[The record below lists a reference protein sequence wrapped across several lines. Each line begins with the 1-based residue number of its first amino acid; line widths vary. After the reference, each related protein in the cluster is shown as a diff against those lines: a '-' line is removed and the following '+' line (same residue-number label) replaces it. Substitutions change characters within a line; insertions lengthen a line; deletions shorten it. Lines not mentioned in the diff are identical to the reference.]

1 MAQGRSIEPE
11 DLIRAA
17 AIVTAALAP
26 AVGRDWSV
34 KAGRLDWDVD
44 RTITHMAG
52 GTAKHTLYLAS
63 RSTRFIA
70 VNPGRWHDASQAEQL
85 EAITGV
91 CAAMASVAASTPSEA
106 RAYHAT
112 GMCDAEG
119 YLAMDCI
126 DLLVHCHDV
135 AEGLGMTYT
144 PPDDLCQALVARSF
158 PWFAETDDA
167 WRSMLR
173 HTHRVGPPR
182 DDSWTM
188 LTTPRAEWDGAIP
201 RRDPRPVVE
210 WIREGARWRPRYF
223 AGR

>member
-1 MAQGRSIEPE
+1 MAQARSIEPE

-17 AIVTAALAP
+17 AMVTAALAP
-26 AVGRDWSV
+26 AVSRDWSV

-70 VNPGRWHDASQAEQL
+70 VNPGRWHGASQAEQL

-91 CAAMASVAASTPSEA
+91 AAAMASVAASTPPEA

-119 YLAMDCI
+119 YLAMDCV
-126 DLLVHCHDV
+126 DLLVHGHDV
-135 AEGLGMTYT
+135 AEGLGLPFA
-144 PPDDLCQALVARSF
+144 PPDDLCRVVVARAF
-158 PWFAETDDA
+158 PWLADA
-167 WRSMLR
+167 GSPWEAMLR
-173 HTHRVGPPR
+173 HTGRIGPPG
-182 DDSWTM
+182 DDSWRL
-188 LTTPRAEWDGAIP
+188 LTLPLAEWDGTIP
-201 RRDPRPVVE
+201 PQRDPRPVVE
-210 WIREGARWRPRYF
+210 WIREGAGWRPRF